1 MPSVIRT
8 WVLVATLVA
17 APAYAGQEIG
27 DYRGLPSDLA
37 TAATA
42 FDIAQARSDG
52 AGLRR
57 WLADDYVLLTSDG
70 GSQTKAQLIA
80 ATTAPGHSTSW
91 VALSKQIRRYWPDG
105 AVLGGI
111 VDARG
116 FDHGKPTSTHARFVD
131 VWAKRHGRWQ
141 VIFTRVNEAR

>member
-8 WVLVATLVA
+8 WIIAASLVA
-17 APAYAGQEIG
+17 APAYAGKGIG

-37 TAATA
+37 AAATA
-42 FDIAQARSDG
+42 FDIAQSRSDG
-52 AGLRR
+52 EGLRR

-70 GSQTKAQLIA
+70 SGQTKAQLIA
-80 ATTAPGHSTSW
+80 ATTAPGHSTIW
-91 VALSKQIRRYWPDG
+91 VTLSKQVRRYWSDG

-116 FDHGKPTSTHARFVD
+116 TDQGKPTSTHARFVD
-131 VWAKRHGRWQ
+131 VWAKSHGRWQ
-141 VIFTRVNEAR
+141 VIFTQVNEAR